1 MNYDSEFQEVGKKM
15 PYSVPDGFF
24 DRITEKALDEARL
37 REKVRRKHVLIWRSM
52 AIAASLTALIAIGYL
67 LINLLTPG
75 KTEQAAQN
83 ITSGLQEEVKNE
95 EFREVINSMPVKNGY
110 DSTITE
116 SKTDNGAMDE
126 EGINDVLNS
135 LTNEEL
141 MELAAILKSDM
152 FVEETDNIL
161 Q

>member
-37 REKVRRKHVLIWRSM
+37 REKGRRKHVLIWRSI

-95 EFREVINSMPVKNGY
+95 EFREVINSMPVKNDY

>member
-24 DRITEKALDEARL
+24 DRITEKTLDEAIL
-37 REKVRRKHVLIWRSM
+37 REKIRRKHILIWRTM

-67 LINLLTPG
+67 LINFLPPG
-75 KTEQAAQN
+75 KTEQTAQN
-83 ITSGLQEEVKNE
+83 MTSGLQEEVKNE
-95 EFREVINSMPVKNGY
+95 EFREVINSMSVKNDY

-116 SKTDNGAMDE
+116 SKTVNGGMDE
-126 EGINDVLNS
+126 EEINDVLNS

-152 FVEETDNIL
+152 FIEETDNIL

>member
-1 MNYDSEFQEVGKKM
+1 M

-24 DRITEKALDEARL
+24 DRITEKTLDEAIL
-37 REKVRRKHVLIWRSM
+37 REKIRRKHILIWRTM

-67 LINLLTPG
+67 LINFLPPG
-75 KTEQAAQN
+75 KTEQTAQN
-83 ITSGLQEEVKNE
+83 MTSGLQEEVKNE
-95 EFREVINSMPVKNGY
+95 EFREVINSMSVKNDY

-116 SKTDNGAMDE
+116 SKTVNGGMDE
-126 EGINDVLNS
+126 EEINDVLNS

-152 FVEETDNIL
+152 FIEETDNIL

>member
-24 DRITEKALDEARL
+24 DRITEKTLDEALR
-37 REKVRRKHVLIWRSM
+37 REKIRRKHILIWRTM
-52 AIAASLTALIAIGYL
+52 AIAAFLTALIAIGYL
-67 LINLLTPG
+67 LINFLPPG
-75 KTEQAAQN
+75 KTEQTAQN
-83 ITSGLQEEVKNE
+83 MTSGLQEEVKNE
-95 EFREVINSMPVKNGY
+95 EFREVINSMPVKNDY

-116 SKTDNGAMDE
+116 SKTVNGAIDE
-126 EGINDVLNS
+126 EEINDVLNS

-141 MELAAILKSDM
+141 MELAVILKSDM
-152 FVEETDNIL
+152 FIEETDNIL